1 MHGWLC
7 MGSCQLTWAGA
18 EETNRCVDQFD
29 VSEIGALEHGSD
41 VVGIV
46 GFATWRGVRGGQF
59 HCQFHCC
66 TLKCNCKLDIR
77 GRSFTLGLKTMRPR
91 LGC

>member
-46 GFATWRGVRGGQF
+46 GFATWRGSPRGPISLPILLPISLL
-59 HCQFHCC
+59 HVE
-66 TLKCNCKLDIR
+66 
-77 GRSFTLGLKTMRPR
+77 M
-91 LGC
+91 